1 MSSHHR
7 LNLCCFSHSLS
18 DSICVAVHKAYD
30 AVVILS
36 ILIAHTSALHHS
48 ELVKAKFYGLHSF
61 TIDGGRE
68 DKTFLVEIVGCTEY
82 AMVHV
87 ASLLSVFLYALQY
100 SHIDKPVGEKQ
111 TEELALHSLELVF
124 ALGGSLYVLGSTL
137 TLSLL
142 VYLLHQSVVC
152 GL

>member
-1 MSSHHR
+1 MSSHHW

-18 DSICVAVHKAYD
+18 DGICVAVYKAHD
-30 AVVILS
+30 AVVILGV
-36 ILIAHTSALHHS
+36 LVADTSALYYS
-48 ELVKAKFYGLHSF
+48 ELIKAKFYGFHSL

-68 DKTFLVEIVGCTEY
+68 DKTFLVEIVGCAEY

-87 ASLLSVFLYALQY
+87 VSLLAVFLYALQY

-111 TEELALHSLELVF
+111 TEEPALHSLELVF
-124 ALGGSLYVLGSTL
+124 TLGGSLHFLGFDF

-142 VYLLHQSVVC
+142 VNLPHL
-152 GL
+152 